1 VLGTLASGFLERRHH
16 EELGFRCV
24 GDWSRERLGVG
35 ARVFRE
41 WARVWRALGEL
52 PRMRAAVLSGEVSW
66 TVARKVVAVATPETD
81 AACLE
86 TVRGRSVRAVEAL
99 VGALRGDA
107 EPEEKVR
114 VSMEC
119 SPRVAT
125 KWAAAVELARRV
137 AGEELPDWEAA
148 EAVAAEGASE
158 VGGPEVESRP
168 RRERQIRDCP
178 HRPGPGIEG
187 EFEQLAR
194 EVANASARELDRR
207 LRAAIAFL
215 QEVDLE
221 IGRVLRQVVERRLYR
236 ELGFERFEDY
246 VTEWLD
252 VSGRTARRLV
262 RLARGPGAV
271 ARAFRK
277 GRITLLQAEAVLA
290 GASLEEA
297 ERVTL
302 RKLQEQVRQR
312 VVFWAPAD
320 AAMLF
325 RGMVARVGL
334 EGLLDHA
341 ICTWLRMDHT
351 WLRMDQ
357 KGHAEFERDGWRCTV
372 PACTARRNLH
382 SHHIVFR
389 SAGGSDELWNRTTL
403 CAWHH
408 LRGVHAGRAPS
419 ARGAR
424 WEGWD
429 SGARAF
435 GVGVRAWDRE
445 VLS

>member
-1 VLGTLASGFLERRHH
+1 LVYLRGCDADGRLRELVSWRVHARPVLG
-16 EELGFRCV
+16 
-24 GDWSRERLGVG
+24 LGVG

-125 KWAAAVELARRV
+125 KWAAALELARRV

-194 EVANASARELDRR
+194 EVANASARKLDRR

-341 ICTWLRMDHT
+341 ICTWLRMD
-351 WLRMDQ
+351 Q

-408 LRGVHAGRAPS
+408 LRGVHAGRVGIRGRAPS
-419 ARGAR
+419 ELVFELGIGRFSA
-424 WEGWD
+424 E
-429 SGARAF
+429 
-435 GVGVRAWDRE
+435 DRK
-445 VLS
+445 LS